1 MVEKTSE
8 VIEPTPI
15 TEPLDTFL
23 REIVQTLHA
32 AVSQG
37 MQHATADAAAADRTI
52 KDCEEIL
59 ATIMEGRVQDWIG

>member
-1 MVEKTSE
+1 VVEKTGE

-23 REIVQTLHA
+23 REVVQTLHV
-32 AVSQG
+32 AVNQG
-37 MQHATADAAAADRTI
+37 MQRATENPQAADRTI
-52 KDCEEIL
+52 EDCEEIL